1 MFGVASATANERDQM
16 VIAEMVPQ
24 YAIAI
29 NDIAT
34 GIASYKM
41 WGRLGWR
48 EIRRRYRRTTI
59 GPFWGATSLAIF
71 TVIIGLVWAQLWK
84 QDPKIY
90 LPYLTA
96 GMILWIWLNTILCE
110 GAGEFILNDALIKQL
125 RIPYTLLVCTVLWRN
140 SIVLGHNFLIYVLV
154 CVYAGIIPTWNT
166 LLLIPGAI
174 LLCANILWI
183 TLALALM
190 NARYRDIQYL
200 VASILQVAMFVTPI
214 LWDRGRLSG
223 PLSALVDYNP
233 LYQYI
238 EVMRA
243 PLMGRA
249 PEPWTWIVMVASAIA
264 GWAVTLYLFSR
275 FRRRIPYW
283 L

>member
-1 MFGVASATANERDQM
+1 
-16 VIAEMVPQ
+16 MVPQ
-24 YAIAI
+24 YAIAV

-34 GIASYKM
+34 GVASYRM

-59 GPFWGATSLAIF
+59 GPFWGAISLAIF
-71 TVIIGLVWAQLWK
+71 TVIIGLVWAQLWN

-166 LLLIPGAI
+166 ALIIPGAI